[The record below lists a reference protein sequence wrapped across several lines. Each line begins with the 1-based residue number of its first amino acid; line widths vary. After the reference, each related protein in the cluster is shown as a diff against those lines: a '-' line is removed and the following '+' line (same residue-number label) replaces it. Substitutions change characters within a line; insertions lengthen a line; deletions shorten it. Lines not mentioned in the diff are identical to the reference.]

1 MPRAIMTT
9 KMLSH
14 YELLEPL
21 GEGGMGMVFRAVD
34 TRLGRPVAVK
44 VLRGEGAVS
53 DESRKRFVQE
63 ARAASGLNHPHI
75 ITIYDI
81 GQDEGVDFIA
91 MEYVPG
97 QSLARLIGHPGTR
110 LEDTLTRAIQI
121 ADALAAAHA
130 AGIVHRDLKPG
141 NIMVSDKGVVKVLDF
156 GLAKLTKPANFAVFD
171 GLASTATQIAQEP
184 LTERGAVFGT
194 TPYMS
199 PEQAEGK
206 PADARSD
213 VFSFGSVL
221 YEMVTGRRAFAGET
235 KMSTLAA
242 ILEKD
247 PKPPSDLNP
256 AVPRDLEKVIAR
268 CLRKDPERRWQSM
281 ADLKVALEEVRD
293 DPAPHDAGR
302 VSSRPADSA
311 TRWLLPLLAVLIASI
326 GIASVA
332 AWWWNRPPPA
342 SGERAPLTRLTSDV
356 GWTDYPAI
364 SPDGRILAYASDRSG
379 DGNLDIWVQQIPNG
393 PPRRLTRH
401 ASDDVD
407 PSFSADGSLIA
418 FQSSRPDGGIYVI
431 PTLGGDERLLVER
444 GFSPRFSPDGMW
456 IAYGVSESAGSQIY
470 IAPASGGPA
479 TRITAGFYLARAPVW
494 SPDGIRLLFWG
505 QRDRDAPAENN
516 VDWYVISVKG
526 GDPIRT
532 AARSAMLREGFEAFH
547 GLPTPDAWVGNG
559 NRLIFHGHVGDS
571 WNTWQALISPDS
583 WRVDSPQRVTF
594 GTTDEAAAATTSN
607 GRMVFMSRTSGADI
621 WSLPIDANRA
631 RVRGERTRVTQD
643 LADDYDPSLSV
654 DGETLAFRS
663 RRSGQFDV
671 FVRNLVTGQETA
683 VTATPQDDYPVISP
697 DGTRVAYSFH
707 QNGKTPIFVAAVSGG
722 SPELVCDDCGEVEH
736 WAPNGRDILFV
747 TSRDPSGIGLLR
759 LGARPQLDWLGHPE
773 YGLFNARLSW
783 DGQWVSFNARSNRLA
798 PARVMVA
805 RVQND
810 SVADDREWVV
820 VAEDGDAPA
829 WSPDANLLY
838 FWSSRDG
845 SPCLWAQR
853 LDPHAKTPS
862 GAPQAIEHFHSRGLS
877 WRNLYLGAPD
887 IAVSRDKI
895 VFNLGEH
902 SGNVWMT
909 ELLPGNAR

>member
-1 MPRAIMTT
+1 MTT

-21 GEGGMGMVFRAVD
+21 GEGGMGMVYRAVD

-44 VLRGEGAVS
+44 VLRGEAALS

-97 QSLARLIGHPGTR
+97 QSLARLIGRPGTR

-141 NIMVSDKGVVKVLDF
+141 NIMVTDKGAVKVLDF
-156 GLAKLTKPANFAVFD
+156 GLAKLTKPIELAAFD
-171 GLASTATQIAQEP
+171 GLATTETQIAQEP

-206 PADARSD
+206 PADTRSD

-221 YEMVTGRRAFAGET
+221 YEMVTGQRAFAGET
-235 KMSTLAA
+235 KMATLAA

-247 PKPPSDLNP
+247 PRPPSDLNP
-256 AVPRDLEKVIAR
+256 AVHRDLEKVIAR

-293 DPAPHDAGR
+293 DPGPQPR
-302 VSSRPADSA
+302 
-311 TRWLLPLLAVLIASI
+311 TRSPIPILAVSLLVVGAV
-326 GIASVA
+326 ALA
-332 AWWWNRPPPA
+332 AWWWSRPAA
-342 SGERAPLTRLTSDV
+342 SSGPRPPLTRLTSDV

-379 DGNLDIWVQQIPNG
+379 DGNLDIWIQQIPNG
-393 PPRRLTRH
+393 PPVRLTRH
-401 ASDDVD
+401 AADDVD

-418 FQSSRPDGGIYVI
+418 FQSSRPEGGIFVI
-431 PTLGGDERLLVER
+431 PTLGGEERLLVER

-456 IAYGVSESAGSQIY
+456 IAYGVSESAGSQLY
-470 IAPASGGPA
+470 LAPSSGGPG
-479 TRITAGFYLARAPVW
+479 TRIASGFYLARSPVW
-494 SPDGIRLLFWG
+494 SPDGTKLLFWG
-505 QRDRDAPAENN
+505 QRDRDAPTENN
-516 VDWYVISVKG
+516 VDWYVATVKG

-532 AARSAMLREGFEAFH
+532 TARSVLLAEGFEAFH
-547 GLPTPDAWVGNG
+547 GLPTPDAWVGRG
-559 NRLIFHGHVGDS
+559 NRVVFHGHVGDS
-571 WNTWQALISPDS
+571 WNTWQVVLSPDS
-583 WRVDSPQRVTF
+583 SRVGGLQRVTF
-594 GTTDEAAAATTSN
+594 GTTDEAAASTTSN
-607 GRMVFMSRTSGADI
+607 GRMVFMSRTSSADI
-621 WSLPIDANRA
+621 WSLPIDTDRA
-631 RVRGERTRVTQD
+631 RVRGPMTRVTQD
-643 LADDYDPSLSV
+643 LAEDYDPSLSA
-654 DGETLAFRS
+654 DGGTLVFRS
-663 RRSGQFDV
+663 RRGGRFDV
-671 FVRNLVTGQETA
+671 VSRNLAMGQETA
-683 VTATPQDDYPVISP
+683 ITATPADDYPVISP
-697 DGTRVAYSFH
+697 DGTRVAYSFY
-707 QNGKTPIFVAAVSGG
+707 QSGKTPIFITALSGG
-722 SPELVCDDCGEVEH
+722 SPELACEDCGEVEQ
-736 WAPNGRDILFV
+736 WTPNGREILFV
-747 TSRDPSGIGLLR
+747 TARDPSGVGLLR
-759 LGARPQLDWLGHPE
+759 LGSLPQVEWLRHPG
-773 YGLFNARLSW
+773 YGLFNARLSS
-783 DGQWVSFNARSNRLA
+783 DGRWVSFNARSNRLA

-805 RVQND
+805 NVQD
-810 SVADDREWVV
+810 VSVADDSKWVV

-838 FWSSRDG
+838 FWSNRDG

-853 LDPHAKTPS
+853 LEPLTKKALGPPLS
-862 GAPQAIEHFHSRGLS
+862 IQHFHSRGLS

-887 IAVSRDKI
+887 IAVARDKI

-909 ELLPGNAR
+909 ELPPADGQ

>member
-1 MPRAIMTT
+1 MTT

-21 GEGGMGMVFRAVD
+21 GEGGMGMVYRGVD

-81 GQDEGVDFIA
+81 GQDQGVDFIA

-97 QSLARLIGHPGTR
+97 QSLASLIGRPGTR

-141 NIMVSDKGVVKVLDF
+141 NIMVSDKGTVKVLDF
-156 GLAKLTKPANFAVFD
+156 GLAKLTKPAGVAAFD
-171 GLASTATQIAQEP
+171 GLATTETQTPREP

-206 PADARSD
+206 PADTRSD
-213 VFSFGSVL
+213 VFSFGSML

-235 KMSTLAA
+235 KMATLAA
-242 ILEKD
+242 ILERD
-247 PKPPSDLNP
+247 PRPPSDLNP

-268 CLRKDPERRWQSM
+268 CLRKDPDRRWQSM

-293 DPAPHDAGR
+293 DPAPHDAVR
-302 VSSRPADSA
+302 VSSGPADSG
-311 TRWLLPLLAVLIASI
+311 TRWLTPLLAVLIASI

-332 AWWWNRPPPA
+332 AWWWSRPGPA
-342 SGERAPLTRLTSDV
+342 SSARAPLVRLTSDV

-379 DGNLDIWVQQIPNG
+379 EGNLDIWVQQIPNG

-401 ASDDVD
+401 AADDVD

-418 FQSSRPDGGIYVI
+418 FQSSRPEGGIYVI
-431 PTLGGDERLLVER
+431 PTLGGEERLLVER

-456 IAYGVSESAGSQIY
+456 ITYGVAESAGSQLY
-470 IAPASGGPA
+470 IAPSSGGPG
-479 TRITAGFYLARAPVW
+479 TRIAPGFYLARAPVW
-494 SPDGIRLLFWG
+494 SPDGTALLFWG
-505 QRDRDAPAENN
+505 QRDRDLPPENN
-516 VDWYVISVKG
+516 VDWYVATVKG
-526 GDPIRT
+526 DAPIRT
-532 AARSAMLREGFEAFH
+532 TARTVLLREGFEAFH
-547 GLPTPDAWVGNG
+547 GLPTPDAWVGRG
-559 NRLIFHGHVGDS
+559 NRVVFHGHVGDS
-571 WNTWQALISPDS
+571 WNTWQVALSPDS
-583 WRVDSPQRVTF
+583 WRVGAPQRVTF
-594 GTTDEAAAATTSN
+594 GTTDEAAASTTSG
-607 GRMVFMSRTSGADI
+607 GRMVFMSRTSSADI
-621 WSLPIDANRA
+621 WSLPIDTDRA
-631 RVRGERTRVTQD
+631 KVRGPYVRITQD
-643 LADDYDPSLSV
+643 LADDYDPSLSA
-654 DGETLAFRS
+654 DGGTLTFRS
-663 RRSGQFDV
+663 RRGGRFDV
-671 FVRNLVTGQETA
+671 FSKNLATGQETA
-683 VTATPQDDYPVISP
+683 ITATPADDSPVISP

-707 QNGKTPIFVAAVSGG
+707 QKGKVPIFIAALSGG
-722 SPELVCDDCGEVEH
+722 SQELACEDCGEVEQ
-736 WAPNGRDILFV
+736 WAPDGREILFV
-747 TSRDPSGIGLLR
+747 TARDPSGVGLLR
-759 LGARPQLDWLGHPE
+759 VGSSPQLEWLRHPG
-773 YGLFNARLSW
+773 YGLFNARLSSN
-783 DGQWVSFNARSNRLA
+783 GQWVSFNARPNSQA
-798 PARVMVA
+798 PARVIVAKVHDGSMVD
-805 RVQND
+805 D
-810 SVADDREWVV
+810 SGWVT

-853 LDPHAKTPS
+853 LDPVSKRPS
-862 GAPQAIEHFHSRGLS
+862 GLPLAIQHFHSRGLS

-887 IAVSRDKI
+887 IAVAGDKI

-909 ELLPGNAR
+909 ELPPAP